1 MTSNSTSALP
11 TTLVT
16 TLRNSEVIL
25 DLEKRINSLTAGALP
40 YYNSVFKKM
49 SRENSRNADRIK
61 CVPEQRLS
69 SCF

>member
-16 TLRNSEVIL
+16 ILSNSLVIL

-49 SRENSRNADRIK
+49 SQENSRNADRIK
-61 CVPEQRLS
+61 CAPEERLS
-69 SCF
+69 SCY